1 MVDITSAHKVK
12 AEGWFRQIRDS
23 ICERFEALEDEFQ
36 DGQKTAGRFER
47 KKWQRAEGGGGE
59 ISLMR
64 GRFFEKVGV
73 NISTVEGFFSEEFRK
88 EIPGAVDAPYFWAS
102 GISLV
107 AHLCSPKVPAVHMNT
122 RMIVLGKDAQT
133 PVKHWFGGGA
143 DLNPMV
149 EEPEDTK
156 DFHAAFA
163 AVCEDYEIGS
173 YQKFKEWCD
182 KYFWIKHRNEARGVG
197 GIFYDYLA
205 SENWE
210 REFAFTQA
218 VGKTF
223 ADIYPKIA
231 RRRMNETWN
240 DADRQQQLIKRGRY
254 AEFNL
259 IYDRGTRFGLMT
271 GGNVDGILMSM
282 PPEAKWA

>member
-1 MVDITSAHKVK
+1 MVDIAVAHKTK
-12 AEGWFRQIRDS
+12 AERWFRQIRDS
-23 ICERFEALEDEFQ
+23 ICGHFEALEDEFQ
-36 DGQKTAGRFER
+36 NSEKPAGRFER
-47 KKWQRAEGGGGE
+47 KKWERSEGGGGE

-88 EIPGAVDAPYFWAS
+88 EIPGALDAPHFWAS

-122 RMIVLGKDAQT
+122 RMIVLGVDAQT

-231 RRRMNETWN
+231 RRRMSEVWNE
-240 DADRQQQLIKRGRY
+240 ADRQQQLI
-254 AEFNL
+254 
-259 IYDRGTRFGLMT
+259 
-271 GGNVDGILMSM
+271 
-282 PPEAKWA
+282 